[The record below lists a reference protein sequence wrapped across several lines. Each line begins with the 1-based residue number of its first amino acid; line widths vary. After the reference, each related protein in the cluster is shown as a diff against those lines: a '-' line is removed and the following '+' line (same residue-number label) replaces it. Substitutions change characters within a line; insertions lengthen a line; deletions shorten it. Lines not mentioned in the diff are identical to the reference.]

1 MKRTIA
7 QPGYYLLF
15 AASILLPLVVEAGG
29 KESTHKFIDY
39 CSRTPSDW
47 ITVNDCEEG
56 KRPHLFSI
64 EVESTSVE
72 VQPDVYMA
80 LVSPLHAQCE
90 YGTCRADE
98 DGGYDVVVGEECVG
112 DKDTQPRQAHFVD
125 SGHAVSRQITI
136 SHNQEMTR
144 KRYYVRLIPK
154 ESGACSFKLSR
165 GALFAEK
172 KGYASCNEIVAV
184 DEHDASIADV
194 RSCGSTQ
201 IPAGLGIV
209 LLAAF
214 CSVSVFV
221 TAVVGVRYNVLPSK
235 RRKDYVDLAAF
246 DPTAMVDEG
255 GMSSA
260 REPVERTTSK
270 GGGIGEEVERTT
282 SNEMDEWGTSAVFEG
297 NKGSGLVSRTSS
309 DNLISFASQPP
320 SPRSITLT
328 SVSVSGVKRHSLKEG
343 GGGSVRGGGMS
354 SERTGGGGGGGG
366 SGRVPPLPA
375 SRLLAKESHHRT
387 NSLGSDKGVVD
398 IPGWSEGVTTLPPR
412 TGRSPSPTA
421 QAGQQQGEV
430 SSRHHRRNLSWS
442 LAPSG
447 IDV

>member
-194 RSCGSTQ
+194 RSCGE
-201 IPAGLGIV
+201 LR
-209 LLAAF
+209 LLL
-214 CSVSVFV
+214 
-221 TAVVGVRYNVLPSK
+221 VLPSPLHAVMPPCLHAEQ
-235 RRKDYVDLAAF
+235 YFPLYSSFVSAF
-246 DPTAMVDEG
+246 VLSTLLFVCLYSFISLLSPLPSPL
-255 GMSSA
+255 SS
-260 REPVERTTSK
+260 PFSSPFSSLSSLTTSPPL
-270 GGGIGEEVERTT
+270 IPLLF
-282 SNEMDEWGTSAVFEG
+282 A
-297 NKGSGLVSRTSS
+297 LLITSS
-309 DNLISFASQPP
+309 LCKQAVRRFQPGWASYFSPRFAP
-320 SPRSITLT
+320 SP
-328 SVSVSGVKRHSLKEG
+328 SLSQLWWG
-343 GGGSVRGGGMS
+343 
-354 SERTGGGGGGGG
+354 
-366 SGRVPPLPA
+366 
-375 SRLLAKESHHRT
+375 
-387 NSLGSDKGVVD
+387 
-398 IPGWSEGVTTLPPR
+398 
-412 TGRSPSPTA
+412 
-421 QAGQQQGEV
+421 
-430 SSRHHRRNLSWS
+430 
-442 LAPSG
+442 
-447 IDV
+447 

>member
-194 RSCGSTQ
+194 RSCGELHHFT
-201 IPAGLGIV
+201 
-209 LLAAF
+209 
-214 CSVSVFV
+214 CSPLS
-221 TAVVGVRYNVLPSK
+221 PSC
-235 RRKDYVDLAAF
+235 RHAS
-246 DPTAMVDEG
+246 
-255 GMSSA
+255 MSSC
-260 REPVERTTSK
+260 R
-270 GGGIGEEVERTT
+270 
-282 SNEMDEWGTSAVFEG
+282 AVF
-297 NKGSGLVSRTSS
+297 
-309 DNLISFASQPP
+309 P
-320 SPRSITLT
+320 SPFVIRLRLRPI
-328 SVSVSGVKRHSLKEG
+328 HSPFCMF
-343 GGGSVRGGGMS
+343 V
-354 SERTGGGGGGGG
+354 
-366 SGRVPPLPA
+366 
-375 SRLLAKESHHRT
+375 
-387 NSLGSDKGVVD
+387 
-398 IPGWSEGVTTLPPR
+398 
-412 TGRSPSPTA
+412 
-421 QAGQQQGEV
+421 
-430 SSRHHRRNLSWS
+430 
-442 LAPSG
+442 
-447 IDV
+447 